1 VNVQASYIGGIVQ
14 MSQIGI
20 SELKEQ
26 LMGDNDQISQFLEDM
41 GASSMMRGNKDED
54 SKVGI
59 KKSRMDGGSDNSD
72 DESDSL

>member
-1 VNVQASYIGGIVQ
+1 MNVQASYIGGIVQ

-41 GASSMMRGNKDED
+41 GASSMMRGN
-54 SKVGI
+54 
-59 KKSRMDGGSDNSD
+59 
-72 DESDSL
+72 